1 MNMKEYE
8 NAMESY
14 DSDDIVLGD
23 IDHDNEAHAS
33 DMDILLEALDML
45 PEAEFTA
52 AMESMTDDEIY
63 AICVALEASHGGS
76 EDALGAA
83 DDYKEKI
90 TGGRGGLGGK
100 LYDYLAK
107 KGTSS
112 LTSEMMDKITKTGE
126 AGGKQD
132 LANMAWIKKRDGS
145 EYSRDNALNTMKADQ
160 KARNKKMRS
169 ELWRSGVRNPLAYL
183 AANKKLND
191 TAAKSYKE
199 AADKKLEQNRQ
210 RAADKKAKEDWLKAH
225 PEEAASV
232 KLKEDRSKE
241 DKRFDNLRKTLS
253 DDEKA
258 VFDRDFTNPKNKNR
272 GREDSLADRKRMYD
286 DLIRAG
292 LSEKEAR
299 KRVGGDEEKLKRRFD
314 TLDNRERLKSGF
326 KEGFDALGQTAGAR
340 AAKKVG
346 SAVKGGAKEMWRR
359 LTASTGEEIGF
370 DCYNGDDI
378 DIAIESVYE
387 SGDTIYT
394 SALEEA
400 YYAARIIES
409 MDDTE
414 IDELMSEMSAT
425 ESIEFMTCL
434 NYLSDVIDS
443 DIQRD
448 NRIAFESAIESAF
461 SDDES
466 GYVTEAT
473 IEELK
478 EKTGIKTR
486 PWPSNPNPQ
495 QQPAPQPKPAPAPAP
510 APQPAPQQQPA
521 PKPAPAPQP
530 QQQPAP
536 APKPAPA
543 PSNPPAPAPQPAPA
557 PAPQPAPQQQNQP
570 ANKPAEKPSLGT
582 RIKNFFT
589 GKGYNEN
596 SGFKQRVSD
605 AFKNARTKVSNWFNG
620 KKNENSNNSDNSG
633 DKTEKAADSKDG

>member
-1 MNMKEYE
+1 MNTKEYE
-8 NAMESY
+8 SAMKSY

-23 IDHDNEAHAS
+23 INHDNEAHAS

-63 AICVALEASHGGS
+63 VIYSALEASH
-76 EDALGAA
+76 DASDVALNAS
-83 DDYKEKI
+83 DNYREKI
-90 TGGRGGLGGK
+90 AGNNGGLLGK
-100 LYDYLAK
+100 VTDYLAK
-107 KGTSS
+107 KGESS
-112 LTSEMMDKITKTGE
+112 LSSGMMNKITQTGTDAGRKDLTRLATLTKNKFTKDE
-126 AGGKQD
+126 A
-132 LANMAWIKKRDGS
+132 LR
-145 EYSRDNALNTMKADQ
+145 ALHADQ
-160 KARNKKMRS
+160 KLRAKGIFS
-169 ELWRSGVRNPLAYL
+169 EMWKTGVRNPLAYL
-183 AANKKLND
+183 AANKKLNKIAADTYKD
-191 TAAKSYKE
+191 TADAHLKKKVE
-199 AADKKLEQNRQ
+199 RDAA
-210 RAADKKAKEDWLKAH
+210 KKAKEDFLKAH
-225 PEEAASV
+225 PEQAASV
-232 KLKEDRSKE
+232 KLEENRKKE
-241 DKRFDNLRKTLS
+241 DKTYSDFRKTLS
-253 DDEKA
+253 DEGKA
-258 VFDRDFTNPKNKNR
+258 KFDKDYIDPLNKSR
-272 GREDSLADRKRMYD
+272 GRENMLADRQKRYD
-286 DLIRAG
+286 DAIKAG
-292 LSEKEAR
+292 LSEKEA
-299 KRVGGDEEKLKRRFD
+299 KKYSGDEDKLKRRFD
-314 TLDNRERLKSGF
+314 TLDNRERLKGGF

-466 GYVTEAT
+466 GYSDANEAVNT
-473 IEELK
+473 K
-478 EKTGIKTR
+478 GQNT
-486 PWPSNPNPQ
+486 NQ
-495 QQPAPQPKPAPAPAP
+495 QQPAPQSKPAPAPAPTPAP

-521 PKPAPAPQP
+521 PKPAPAPAPQP

-620 KKNENSNNSDNSG
+620 KKNENSNNSGNSG
-633 DKTEKAADSKDG
+633 DKTEKAEDSKGG

>member
-1 MNMKEYE
+1 MNTKEYE
-8 NAMESY
+8 SAMESY

-23 IDHDNEAHAS
+23 INHDNEAHAS

-63 AICVALEASHGGS
+63 VIYSALEASH
-76 EDALGAA
+76 DASDVALNAS
-83 DDYKEKI
+83 DNYKEKI
-90 TGGRGGLGGK
+90 AGNSGGLLGK
-100 LYDYLAK
+100 VTDYLAK
-107 KGTSS
+107 KGESS
-112 LTSEMMDKITKTGE
+112 LSSGIMNKITQTGTDAGKKDLTRLATLTKNKFTKDE
-126 AGGKQD
+126 A
-132 LANMAWIKKRDGS
+132 LR
-145 EYSRDNALNTMKADQ
+145 ALHADQ
-160 KARNKKMRS
+160 KLRAKGIFS
-169 ELWRSGVRNPLAYL
+169 EMWKTGVRNPLAYL
-183 AANKKLND
+183 AANKKLNKIAADTYKD
-191 TAAKSYKE
+191 TADAHLKKKVE
-199 AADKKLEQNRQ
+199 RDAA
-210 RAADKKAKEDWLKAH
+210 KKAKEDFLKAH
-225 PEEAASV
+225 PEQAASV
-232 KLKEDRSKE
+232 KLEENRKKE
-241 DKRFDNLRKTLS
+241 DKTYSDFRKTLS
-253 DDEKA
+253 DEGKA
-258 VFDRDFTNPKNKNR
+258 KFDKDYIDPLNKSR
-272 GREDSLADRKRMYD
+272 GRENMLADRQKRYD
-286 DLIRAG
+286 DAIKAG
-292 LSEKEAR
+292 LSEKEA
-299 KRVGGDEEKLKRRFD
+299 KKYSGDEDKLKRRFD
-314 TLDNRERLKSGF
+314 TLDNRERLKGGF

-346 SAVKGGAKEMWRR
+346 GAIKGGAKEMWKR

-466 GYVTEAT
+466 GYSDAYEAVNT
-473 IEELK
+473 K
-478 EKTGIKTR
+478 GQNTD
-486 PWPSNPNPQ
+486 Q
-495 QQPAPQPKPAPAPAP
+495 QQPAPQSKPAPAPAPTPAP

-521 PKPAPAPQP
+521 PKPAPAPAPAPQP

-557 PAPQPAPQQQNQP
+557 PVPQNQPAPQQQNQP

-620 KKNENSNNSDNSG
+620 KKDGNSNNSGNSG
-633 DKTEKAADSKDG
+633 DKTEKAEDSKGG

>member
-8 NAMESY
+8 SAMESY

-23 IDHDNEAHAS
+23 INHDNEAHAS

-63 AICVALEASHGGS
+63 VIYSALEASH
-76 EDALGAA
+76 DASDVALNAS
-83 DDYKEKI
+83 DNYREKI
-90 TGGRGGLGGK
+90 AGNNGGLLGK
-100 LYDYLAK
+100 VTDYLAK
-107 KGTSS
+107 KGESS
-112 LTSEMMDKITKTGE
+112 LSSGMMNKITQTGTDAGKKDLTRLATLTKNKFTKDE
-126 AGGKQD
+126 A
-132 LANMAWIKKRDGS
+132 LR
-145 EYSRDNALNTMKADQ
+145 ALHADQ
-160 KARNKKMRS
+160 KLRAKGIFS
-169 ELWRSGVRNPLAYL
+169 EMWKTGVRNPLAYL
-183 AANKKLND
+183 AANKKLNKIAADTYKD
-191 TAAKSYKE
+191 TADAHLKKKVE
-199 AADKKLEQNRQ
+199 RDAA
-210 RAADKKAKEDWLKAH
+210 KKAKEDFLKAH
-225 PEEAASV
+225 PEQAASV
-232 KLKEDRSKE
+232 KLEENRKKE
-241 DKRFDNLRKTLS
+241 DKTYSDFRNKLS
-253 DDEKA
+253 DEGKA
-258 VFDRDFTNPKNKNR
+258 KFDKDYIDPLNKSR
-272 GREDSLADRKRMYD
+272 GRENMLADRQKRYD
-286 DLIRAG
+286 DAIKAG
-292 LSEKEAR
+292 LSEKEA
-299 KRVGGDEEKLKRRFD
+299 KKYSGDEDKLKRRFD
-314 TLDNRERLKSGF
+314 TLDNRERLKGGF

-346 SAVKGGAKEMWRR
+346 GAIKGGAKEMWKR

-466 GYVTEAT
+466 GYSDANEAVNT
-473 IEELK
+473 K
-478 EKTGIKTR
+478 GQNT
-486 PWPSNPNPQ
+486 NQ
-495 QQPAPQPKPAPAPAP
+495 QQPAPQPQPQPAPAPAPAP
-510 APQPAPQQQPA
+510 APQPAP
-521 PKPAPAPQP
+521 KPAPA
-530 QQQPAP
+530 
-536 APKPAPA
+536 PAPA
-543 PSNPPAPAPQPAPA
+543 PSNPPAPAPQPAPAPAPA

-633 DKTEKAADSKDG
+633 GKTEKAADSKDG